1 MTDSRDLA
9 KVSIVVPVYNVEDYL
24 DKCLNSLVK
33 QTLKDIE
40 IILVDDGSTDRSGDI
55 CSKWE
60 KKDHRITYIRNKHE
74 GLGPTRNLGIKVAKG
89 KYIMFVDSDDW
100 IENDAAELMY
110 NTAERLS
117 ADIVIGDFNYVVKDL
132 QNNIKVNVSKL
143 RIDGEVPI
151 DPSSDIKLIDKARL
165 FLIGKM
171 FNREFL
177 INSGVEQPVYAF
189 EDVAIVPFLVV
200 KAKIICRVPKPLYN
214 YYRCRTNSIVN
225 SVERYGDLKKA
236 LMEMKRSFV
245 REGIYEKYYEV
256 LKKISYSQ
264 VRFIY
269 MKLLGNNEEISTD
282 NKWIIEEL
290 YEFMDREYPD
300 WINIDKYSIG
310 ITSNNSI
317 IKGAVNKLVFNSKTI
332 YEVEDNYNELLDK
345 DILILDSADN
355 LEVLEKNCYRGKVLL
370 INFINEEYKSKD
382 ISNYIYD
389 LCESSK
395 LNLKVIDFK
404 LDKVACEENIEWDL
418 SDEIL
423 RNL

>member
-1 MTDSRDLA
+1 
-9 KVSIVVPVYNVEDYL
+9 
-24 DKCLNSLVK
+24 
-33 QTLKDIE
+33 
-40 IILVDDGSTDRSGDI
+40 
-55 CSKWE
+55 
-60 KKDHRITYIRNKHE
+60 
-74 GLGPTRNLGIKVAKG
+74 
-89 KYIMFVDSDDW
+89 
-100 IENDAAELMY
+100 
-110 NTAERLS
+110 
-117 ADIVIGDFNYVVKDL
+117 
-132 QNNIKVNVSKL
+132 
-143 RIDGEVPI
+143 
-151 DPSSDIKLIDKARL
+151 
-165 FLIGKM
+165 
-171 FNREFL
+171 
-177 INSGVEQPVYAF
+177 
-189 EDVAIVPFLVV
+189 
-200 KAKIICRVPKPLYN
+200 
-214 YYRCRTNSIVN
+214 
-225 SVERYGDLKKA
+225 
-236 LMEMKRSFV
+236 
-245 REGIYEKYYEV
+245 
-256 LKKISYSQ
+256 
-264 VRFIY
+264 